1 MRAPSILVRP
11 FLLLVLLS
19 LSFAALG
26 QGASTQQ
33 SYRWEYAGRT
43 WTLTY
48 SFSTEHYRFFRTL
61 PRILDYADYPDYVD
75 DPRDDAQLQSL
86 IDALERLAADA
97 GMDAWAKLN
106 LVIAFVQ
113 SIPYAGESCEYPR
126 YPLETLVERQGDCED
141 AAILAAALL
150 RQMRFDVVL
159 LAFLEEQ
166 HMALGIRVLPPTP
179 AEHPPYAWNGDS
191 YYYLEPTTTGW
202 EIGDVPAMYRSQP
215 RILPFSSVLASTGR

>member
-1 MRAPSILVRP
+1 MRALPI
-11 FLLLVLLS
+11 LVLLV
-19 LSFAALG
+19 FALLLLPLAAAG
-26 QGASTQQ
+26 QGSSTQQ

-43 WTLTY
+43 WTLTH

-97 GMDAWAKLN
+97 GLDAWAKLN

-113 SIPYAGESCEYPR
+113 SIPYADESCEYPR

-150 RQMRFDVVL
+150 RQMRFGVVL
-159 LAFLEEQ
+159 LAFLEER
-166 HMALGIRVLPPTP
+166 HMALGIDVVLPTP
-179 AEHPPYAWNGDS
+179 SDHPPYPWNGSS
-191 YYYLEPTTTGW
+191 YYYLEPTTAGW
-202 EIGDVPAMYRSQP
+202 EIGQVPAAYRSQP
-215 RILPFSSVLASTGR
+215 TILPFSSAFASAGR